1 MRNYLHSILVVSMA
15 AGMAASWNSGNN
27 GLLFTE
33 RMFGWEL
40 VDYTNFTSFA
50 FVIIALRTFVTTPIL
65 CYVFGMHD
73 CMLAIVGGLASITT
87 YVVTALATRG
97 WMMYYSVSL
106 SIIGGLT
113 STPLQSML
121 SKCVEKDE
129 YGKIFTLSSVAISIA
144 SLVSTTFLQ
153 KLYECT
159 VQTFPGAMYVALS
172 AMESITVLLLSILF
186 IFIIRHERKFGAMG
200 KDADEIKT

>member
-1 MRNYLHSILVVSMA
+1 
-15 AGMAASWNSGNN
+15 
-27 GLLFTE
+27 
-33 RMFGWEL
+33 
-40 VDYTNFTSFA
+40 
-50 FVIIALRTFVTTPIL
+50 
-65 CYVFGMHD
+65 
-73 CMLAIVGGLASITT
+73 
-87 YVVTALATRG
+87 
-97 WMMYYSVSL
+97 MYYSVSL

-144 SLVSTTFLQ
+144 SLASTTFLQ
-153 KLYECT
+153 KLYEFT

-200 KDADEIKT
+200 KDVDEIKTQ

>member
-1 MRNYLHSILVVSMA
+1 
-15 AGMAASWNSGNN
+15 
-27 GLLFTE
+27 
-33 RMFGWEL
+33 
-40 VDYTNFTSFA
+40 
-50 FVIIALRTFVTTPIL
+50 
-65 CYVFGMHD
+65 
-73 CMLAIVGGLASITT
+73 
-87 YVVTALATRG
+87 
-97 WMMYYSVSL
+97 MMYYSVSL

-153 KLYECT
+153 KLYELT